1 MESAARGIVQLAMTA
16 PKRPV
21 ICAGGEK
28 GKAHL
33 SPASAPPYLTALLSL
48 ANERIKSGRRKVQNK
63 WTRRGVQETKY
74 SGVQL
79 MWTEIHTR
87 RPPRFAP

>member
-1 MESAARGIVQLAMTA
+1 MAVWLLKYGKYGIVQLAMMA

-21 ICAGGEK
+21 SCAGGEK

-33 SPASAPPYLTALLSL
+33 SPASAPPYLTTLLSR

-63 WTRRGVQETKY
+63 WTRRDVQEDKY

-79 MWTEIHTR
+79 MWQMWAEIHT
-87 RPPRFAP
+87 